1 MTAGDV
7 VLTGGTGLIGGR
19 LAQRLRDA
27 GRSVRFITRDPT
39 RVALR
44 GAERAFGWDGVRID
58 PAWLDG
64 ADAVV
69 HLAGE
74 PIFGGIPTAARR
86 ERIWS
91 SRVDST
97 RSLVN
102 ALAALSAE
110 RRPRVFVC
118 GSASGYYGDSG
129 DEEVDE
135 SEPPGP
141 GFLAE
146 LCRDWEAEAARAREL
161 GVRACSLRSGVVL
174 ARKGGA
180 LGLMLPI
187 YRAGLGGAL
196 GSGRQWF
203 PWIHVDDCA
212 RLALFAIERDDVSGP
227 LNCAA
232 PGCVRN
238 AEFSAALAKA
248 LRRPAFFAVPAFA
261 VRAALRDIAPALL
274 SSLRLVPA
282 AALKAGFVFRYA
294 ALEAALA
301 EILAARQARGTARAT
316 HP

>member
-19 LAQRLRDA
+19 VAQRLRNA

-44 GAERAFGWDGVRID
+44 GADRAFGWDGVRVE

-64 ADAVV
+64 AAAVV

-74 PIFGGIPTAARR
+74 PIFGGLPTAARR
-86 ERIWS
+86 ERMWS

-97 RSLVN
+97 RSLVGALG
-102 ALAALSAE
+102 ALAPD
-110 RRPRVFVC
+110 RRPRAFVC

-129 DEEVDE
+129 DDE
-135 SEPPGP
+135 IDEREPPGP

-161 GVRACSLRSGVVL
+161 GVRVCSLRFGVVL
-174 ARKGGA
+174 AREGGA
-180 LGLMLPI
+180 LALMLPI
-187 YRAGLGGAL
+187 YRAGLGGPI
-196 GSGRQWF
+196 GRGRQWF
-203 PWIHVDDCA
+203 PWIHVEDCA
-212 RLALFAIERDDVSGP
+212 RLVELALTRDDLSGP
-227 LNCAA
+227 LNCVA
-232 PGCVRN
+232 PGSVRN
-238 AEFSAALAKA
+238 AEFNAALAKA
-248 LRRPAFFAVPAFA
+248 LHRPAFLALPAFA
-261 VRAALRDIAPALL
+261 VRAGLRDVAPALL

-282 AALKAGFVFRYA
+282 AALKAGFAFHYA
-294 ALEAALA
+294 TLEAALA
-301 EILAARQARGTARAT
+301 ELLAPRPARGTARAA